1 MKEKMTISADRLYQK
16 FLRRVL
22 FRDLSFSLSTGESL
36 AVTGHNGSGK
46 STLLQILALLRSPV
60 KGTVS
65 YYKDGVKADDD
76 LARSAAGFCSPA
88 LSLYEDLT
96 VYENLAFVCGGKD
109 RDFLMAGLEHFQL
122 NGHENKQVR
131 HCSSGM
137 KQRLKFLCSSAVH
150 PAVLFLDEPGSNL
163 DMAGRDLIY
172 SEINAMKENTII
184 ILATNEEEEARL
196 CSRRISL
203 D

>member
-1 MKEKMTISADRLYQK
+1 MTDKFTISADRLCQK

-60 KGTVS
+60 KGRVS
-65 YYKDGVKADDD
+65 YYKDGIKADDD
-76 LARSAAGFCSPA
+76 FARSVTGFCSPA

-96 VYENLAFVCGGKD
+96 VYENLAFVCGEKD
-109 RDFLMAGLEHFQL
+109 RQFLMAGLEHFQL
-122 NGHENKQVR
+122 KGHENKLVR
-131 HCSSGM
+131 FCSSGM
-137 KQRLKFLCSSAVH
+137 KQRLKFLCASAGK

-163 DMAGRDLIY
+163 DRAGRDLIY
-172 SEINAMKENTII
+172 SEIQAMAEKTVI

-196 CSRRISL
+196 CSRRICL